1 MEKRE
6 YDEKGNLVHFKNYD
20 GYEQWREYDDK
31 GNLVHFMDSDG
42 REWWK
47 EYDEKGNLI
56 RQIRKTNE
64 EGVDA

>member
-1 MEKRE
+1 MEERE
-6 YDEKGNLVHFKNYD
+6 YDEKGNLVHYKN
-20 GYEQWREYDDK
+20 
-31 GNLVHFMDSDG
+31 SDG

-56 RQIRKTNE
+56 RQIRKTNVVK